1 MAEPEVNLTEMET
14 AIIRG
19 VTAVNVPGN
28 SGAEPKL
35 SHPLNR
41 ERWKTHGN
49 FKDNARLSQALKKI
63 GHEAPGW
70 GKMTDVMRE
79 VYDQEMM
86 KWSRILSGRSDY
98 REHWEDIGGYNN
110 LQLEDMR

>member
-1 MAEPEVNLTEMET
+1 MPEPDVNLQEMENLMAGQPAKT
-14 AIIRG
+14 
-19 VTAVNVPGN
+19 N
-28 SGAEPKL
+28 SGEQPKL

-49 FKDNARLSQALKKI
+49 FKDNAKLSQALKKI